1 MINQF
6 LEAFITPLRNSKGTF
21 TTEKP
26 KKGNNVDESEEF
38 KDAEHL
44 LALAKKSDIKNNLYK
59 QQRRTLQDR
68 LKNLFRDAIQL
79 AKAEQAVAKEV
90 RSTTDNQINSNG
102 SSSSSSSSSSDDDN
116 NDDDN
121 NNSKNNNNDNNNSSN
136 NNNNNNNNNSNRET
150 TSLLTTPLMIGNC
163 SSSSSS
169 SNSSDIHHKA
179 WNNRSCHL
187 YVAAHN
193 GEWHK
198 IGCGMGAVKS
208 TYHRYSS
215 LHVVG
220 ESTFFFYEVVE
231 NIGDIPIEAVEKF
244 LHYLI
249 NETLSGLY
257 GHPVHAI
264 HPEAVNIAIQ
274 QRQLKNDIP
283 PLARMDMYKE
293 PNAKLNVGAN
303 KVDLKDAQDSSVPVN
318 TCADVLAHLKTS
330 PAGVAA
336 TNAANEEA
344 ETAYAS
350 VVADLKV
357 VGGAR
362 DYPNTAARDQKSELF
377 LRKAW
382 DNKTEFLP
390 FIRMMIRAVAS
401 ASNEYLQLHTARET
415 GKPKVKPK
423 NRLDRGNF

>member
-1 MINQF
+1 
-6 LEAFITPLRNSKGTF
+6 
-21 TTEKP
+21 
-26 KKGNNVDESEEF
+26 
-38 KDAEHL
+38 
-44 LALAKKSDIKNNLYK
+44 
-59 QQRRTLQDR
+59 
-68 LKNLFRDAIQL
+68 
-79 AKAEQAVAKEV
+79 
-90 RSTTDNQINSNG
+90 
-102 SSSSSSSSSSDDDN
+102 
-116 NDDDN
+116 
-121 NNSKNNNNDNNNSSN
+121 
-136 NNNNNNNNNSNRET
+136 
-150 TSLLTTPLMIGNC
+150 
-163 SSSSSS
+163 
-169 SNSSDIHHKA
+169 
-179 WNNRSCHL
+179 
-187 YVAAHN
+187 
-193 GEWHK
+193 
-198 IGCGMGAVKS
+198 MGAVKS

-303 KVDLKDAQDSSVPVN
+303 KVDLKDAQDTSVPVN

-350 VVADLKV
+350 MVADLKV

-377 LRKAW
+377 LCKAW
-382 DNKTEFLP
+382 DNKTEFLT
-390 FIRMMIRAVAS
+390 FIRMMLRAVAF
-401 ASNEYLQLHTARET
+401 ASNEYLQLHTASFRSSQSTNEIRT
-415 GKPKVKPK
+415 GKSAAATAKEGGGEKPLQNVEDFDRKIAEQSLNPVSRGSLTAGLTLRDDLEEGNLINATNSFWEYCKDFTVRSWVPHLLQRSTDDLSGIVPDVLVEVALATVKAYTKGQLAQEGLIDSERNNIPRDLYSAIGTAAMWFAIA
-423 NRLDRGNF
+423 RLLQKPNTPFTIAIVSYTTRKWY